1 MPPAAAV
8 AVSTAA
14 AVAPAVRIATGSPGG
29 FRVTGRSMYG
39 DEETVTLKGYDAQ
52 GLPQIRFDK
61 YRRGRKVGVRMVTV
75 DLESGR
81 PARIEEFDGL
91 GQLTRVATLVNGALV
106 TKTVPEPK
114 PAAKPPRHSP
124 SRRSPSPAKRERRR
138 LDKPPARRQRR
149 TASAPG
155 AVVRPSPTL
164 PPSLPAQAPPPS
176 PSEKP
181 PIALTPPPR
190 GPLTRE
196 MENDL
201 LMREVLRS
209 FYADI
214 FEAGAERAKRAEA
227 GETSKAFRPLAPKE
241 RAALA
246 TLSLIFGL
254 ADLGPE
260 HLRLSEG
267 RKPMLVGRTQV
278 RREPLRLTDS
288 DLPLIPVEIRMGHVP
303 FVRLHPPLPREDYRE
318 EARRVQRMTEAPGFD
333 ERFRARLER
342 AGLDARQSKAYW
354 NAARSNLLRFDAL
367 LQPYLDA
374 ATGLEDLTDAP

>member
-1 MPPAAAV
+1 
-8 AVSTAA
+8 
-14 AVAPAVRIATGSPGG
+14 
-29 FRVTGRSMYG
+29 
-39 DEETVTLKGYDAQ
+39 
-52 GLPQIRFDK
+52 
-61 YRRGRKVGVRMVTV
+61 
-75 DLESGR
+75 
-81 PARIEEFDGL
+81 
-91 GQLTRVATLVNGALV
+91 
-106 TKTVPEPK
+106 
-114 PAAKPPRHSP
+114 
-124 SRRSPSPAKRERRR
+124 
-138 LDKPPARRQRR
+138 
-149 TASAPG
+149 
-155 AVVRPSPTL
+155 
-164 PPSLPAQAPPPS
+164 
-176 PSEKP
+176 
-181 PIALTPPPR
+181 
-190 GPLTRE
+190 
-196 MENDL
+196 MENEL

-214 FEAGAERAKRAEA
+214 FETGAERAKRAEA